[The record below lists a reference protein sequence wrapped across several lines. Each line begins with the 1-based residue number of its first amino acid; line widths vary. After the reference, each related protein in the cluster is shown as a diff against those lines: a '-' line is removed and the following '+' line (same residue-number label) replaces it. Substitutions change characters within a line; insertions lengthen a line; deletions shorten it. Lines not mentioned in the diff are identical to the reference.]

1 MMNEPE
7 RVWNDL
13 DLVMISALEHYSY
26 CPRQCALIHL
36 EQTFDE
42 NIYTLQGH
50 MLHER
55 ADEEASELRG
65 DVRIERAVPLWS
77 RRLGLVGRADVVE
90 FHGQVP
96 FPVEYKVGPRRK
108 WGHDDLQLCA
118 QALCLEEMT
127 GQMVPRGAIYHH
139 GSRRRREVAI
149 DEPLRQRVVEAVADI
164 RQMLT
169 ASNATSGC
177 QRCSLP
183 SLLTQRFVSTIGG
196 RGSGTRASPPGL
208 TFSRGWAPS
217 LGNGSSSRDRKTEH
231 ASTLEHTLCH
241 DRRGLS
247 SPRS

>member
-1 MMNEPE
+1 MTEARPVE
-7 RVWNDL
+7 WDES

-55 ADEEASELRG
+55 VDEEDSELRG

-77 RRLGLVGRADVVE
+77 KRLGLVGRADVVE

-108 WGHDDLQLCA
+108 WGHDDLQLGA
-118 QALCLEEMT
+118 QALCLEDMT
-127 GQMVPRGAIYHH
+127 GQTVPRGAIYHH
-139 GSRRRREVAI
+139 GSRRRREVAF

-164 RQMLT
+164 RQMLIART
-169 ASNATSGC
+169 LPPAVNDARC
-177 QRCSLP
+177 HHCSLKDSCLP
-183 SLLTQRFVSTIGG
+183 SVVGEVARV
-196 RGSGTRASPPGL
+196 RAL
-208 TFSRGWAPS
+208 
-217 LGNGSSSRDRKTEH
+217 H
-231 ASTLEHTLCH
+231 ASLFHVDGH
-241 DRRGLS
+241 
-247 SPRS
+247 PA

>member
-1 MMNEPE
+1 MSKHAALSVREVDALPPDPDVLEP
-7 RVWNDL
+7 
-13 DLVMISALEHYSY
+13 VMISALEHYSY

-55 ADEEASELRG
+55 VDEEVSELKG
-65 DVRIERAVPLWS
+65 EVRIERAVPLWS

-118 QALCLEEMT
+118 QAVCLEEMT
-127 GQMVPRGAIYHH
+127 GQMVTRGAIYHH
-139 GSRRRREVAI
+139 GWRRRREVAFE
-149 DEPLRQRVVEAVADI
+149 EPLRRRVVEAVADI

-169 ASNATSGC
+169 ARTLPPAVNDARC
-177 QRCSLP
+177 HHCSLKDSCLP
-183 SLLTQRFVSTIGG
+183 SVVGEVARV
-196 RGSGTRASPPGL
+196 RAL
-208 TFSRGWAPS
+208 QAS
-217 LGNGSSSRDRKTEH
+217 LFHVAGH
-231 ASTLEHTLCH
+231 PA
-241 DRRGLS
+241 
-247 SPRS
+247 

>member
-1 MMNEPE
+1 MREALP
-7 RVWNDL
+7 VQWNDAE
-13 DLVMISALEHYSY
+13 LVMISALERWSY

-55 ADEEASELRG
+55 ADEEASELKG
-65 DVRIERAVPLWS
+65 EVRIERALPLWS

-96 FPVEYKVGPRRK
+96 FPIEYKVGPRRK
-108 WGHDDLQLCA
+108 WGHEDLQLCA

-149 DEPLRQRVVEAVADI
+149 DEPLRQRVVEAVTDI

-169 ASNATSGC
+169 ATTLPPAANNARC
-177 QRCSLP
+177 HHCSLKDSCLP
-183 SLLTQRFVSTIGG
+183 SVVGEVS
-196 RGSGTRASPPGL
+196 RVRAL
-208 TFSRGWAPS
+208 QAS
-217 LGNGSSSRDRKTEH
+217 LFRVDGH
-231 ASTLEHTLCH
+231 PA
-241 DRRGLS
+241 
-247 SPRS
+247 

>member
-7 RVWNDL
+7 PAWNDL

-42 NIYTLQGH
+42 NTYTLQGH

-55 ADEEASELRG
+55 VDVEASELRG

-127 GQMVPRGAIYHH
+127 RQMVPRGAIYHH

-149 DEPLRQRVVEAVADI
+149 DEPLRQGVVEAVTDI

-169 ASNATSGC
+169 ATMLPPAVNDARC
-177 QRCSLP
+177 HHCSLKDSCLP
-183 SLLTQRFVSTIGG
+183 SVVGEVG
-196 RGSGTRASPPGL
+196 RVRALQASL
-208 TFSRGWAPS
+208 FRPS
-217 LGNGSSSRDRKTEH
+217 ELP
-231 ASTLEHTLCH
+231 A
-241 DRRGLS
+241 
-247 SPRS
+247 

>member
-1 MMNEPE
+1 MMNGSEE
-7 RVWNDL
+7 VWNDL

-42 NIYTLQGH
+42 NIYTVKGH

-55 ADEEASELRG
+55 VDEEASELKG
-65 DVRIERAVPLWS
+65 EVRIERAVPLWS

-127 GQMVPRGAIYHH
+127 GQKVPRGAIYHH
-139 GSRRRREVAI
+139 GSRRRREVAF
-149 DEPLRQRVVEAVADI
+149 DEPLRQRVAEAVADI

-169 ASNATSGC
+169 ARTLPPAVNDARC
-177 QRCSLP
+177 HHCSLKDSCLP
-183 SLLTQRFVSTIGG
+183 SVVGEVARV
-196 RGSGTRASPPGL
+196 RAL
-208 TFSRGWAPS
+208 QAS
-217 LGNGSSSRDRKTEH
+217 LFHVDGH
-231 ASTLEHTLCH
+231 PA
-241 DRRGLS
+241 
-247 SPRS
+247 

>member
-1 MMNEPE
+1 MREALS
-7 RVWNDL
+7 VQWNDAEV
-13 DLVMISALEHYSY
+13 VMISALEHWSY

-50 MLHER
+50 MLHEH
-55 ADEEASELRG
+55 ADEEASELKG
-65 DVRIERAVPLWS
+65 EVRIERTVPLWS

-96 FPVEYKVGPRRK
+96 FPIEYKVGPRRK

-127 GQMVPRGAIYHH
+127 GQTVPLGAIYHH

-149 DEPLRQRVVEAVADI
+149 DEPLRQRMVEAVTDI

-169 ASNATSGC
+169 AGTLPPAVNDARC
-177 QRCSLP
+177 HHCSLKDSCLP
-183 SLLTQRFVSTIGG
+183 SVVAEAARVRALQVSLFQID
-196 RGSGTRASPPGL
+196 RPP
-208 TFSRGWAPS
+208 R
-217 LGNGSSSRDRKTEH
+217 
-231 ASTLEHTLCH
+231 
-241 DRRGLS
+241 
-247 SPRS
+247 

>member
-1 MMNEPE
+1 MMNEAE
-7 RVWNDL
+7 QRWEDSE
-13 DLVMISALEHYSY
+13 LVVISALEHYSY

-42 NIYTLQGH
+42 NIYTVQGH

-55 ADEEASELRG
+55 VDEETSELRG

-90 FHGQVP
+90 FYGQVP

-118 QALCLEEMT
+118 QALCLEDMT

-139 GSRRRREVAI
+139 GSRRRREVAF
-149 DEPLRQRVVEAVADI
+149 EAPLRQRVVEAVADI

-169 ASNATSGC
+169 ARRLPPAVNDARC
-177 QRCSLP
+177 HHCSLKDSCLP
-183 SLLTQRFVSTIGG
+183 SVVGEVARVRALQALLFHVD
-196 RGSGTRASPPGL
+196 GSPA
-208 TFSRGWAPS
+208 
-217 LGNGSSSRDRKTEH
+217 
-231 ASTLEHTLCH
+231 
-241 DRRGLS
+241 
-247 SPRS
+247 

>member
-1 MMNEPE
+1 MRIAMFSES
-7 RVWNDL
+7 

-65 DVRIERAVPLWS
+65 GVRIERAVPLWS
-77 RRLGLVGRADVVE
+77 KRLGLVGRADVVE

-108 WGHDDLQLCA
+108 WGHDDIQLCA

-149 DEPLRQRVVEAVADI
+149 DEPLRQRVVEAVTDI

-169 ASNATSGC
+169 ARTLPPAVNDARC
-177 QRCSLP
+177 HHCSLKDSCLP
-183 SLLTQRFVSTIGG
+183 SVVGEVARVRALQALLFHVDG
-196 RGSGTRASPPGL
+196 
-208 TFSRGWAPS
+208 PS
-217 LGNGSSSRDRKTEH
+217 
-231 ASTLEHTLCH
+231 A
-241 DRRGLS
+241 
-247 SPRS
+247 